1 MQSFATIFSKTV
13 GDAMSPP
20 PPVVTEDTSCGEAVA
35 RMADSKSSA
44 LFARAES
51 GKIIGILTETDVAR
65 RVAFCVELASPLRN
79 FMSSP
84 VQSVKPDDMLYQ
96 VNGIMRRRNFSHPP
110 VVRKKQVVGVLR
122 IRSALAIA
130 SAVVVD

>member
-1 MQSFATIFSKTV
+1 
-13 GDAMSPP
+13 
-20 PPVVTEDTSCGEAVA
+20 
-35 RMADSKSSA
+35 MADSKSSA

-51 GKIIGILTETDVAR
+51 GKIIGTLIEVDIAR

-96 VNGIMRRRNFSHPP
+96 AIGIMRRRNFSHLP
-110 VVRKKQVVGVLR
+110 VVKKNQVVGVLR
-122 IRSALAIA
+122 FRSPLANAL
-130 SAVVVD
+130 AVVVD